1 MDPTVDRFS
10 GRMTIPKGEYM
21 IRPNT
26 EELIR
31 KSMARF
37 VDNELIPR
45 AQEIDEK
52 GEFPMEMFQKIGQMG
67 VFGIRYPK
75 SKGGSGGNTTLYCII
90 CEELARGLMSV
101 AAITAMQCL
110 MGTNFLFHF
119 GTEEMRKT
127 YFLPAMRG
135 EKVACFCLTEP
146 EAGSDLGNV
155 STLAQKTSDGYLING
170 MKTWVTNGPVA
181 DFFTVLMQTDPAKK
195 LRGLNFF
202 FVPRDTP
209 GFSHSKAFDLLGTR
223 TTPISEISFKDCR
236 IPPEYRLG
244 EEGQGLNNLLTILA
258 EIRTMTAALAIGLQR
273 AALDDSI
280 RYAHERAQFGRT
292 ISKYQLIQAKIANM
306 AVSLEASK
314 LLTYKATHM
323 IDQKA
328 ECLKEA
334 SMAKYFATEAACKA
348 GDEAT
353 RIFGAYAY
361 SMEYSAQRYY
371 RDNRFLLYGGGTH
384 EILQPNIARWVGL

>member
-1 MDPTVDRFS
+1 
-10 GRMTIPKGEYM
+10 
-21 IRPNT
+21 
-26 EELIR
+26 
-31 KSMARF
+31 
-37 VDNELIPR
+37 
-45 AQEIDEK
+45 
-52 GEFPMEMFQKIGQMG
+52 MFQKLAEMG
-67 VFGIRYPK
+67 VFGVRYPK
-75 SKGGSGGNTTLYCII
+75 AKGGSGGNTTLFCIQ
-90 CEELARGLMSV
+90 CEELARGLMSL

-110 MGTNFLFHF
+110 MGTNFLFHY
-119 GTEEMRKT
+119 GTDEMRQEF
-127 YFLPAMRG
+127 FLPAMRG

-155 STLAQKTSDGYLING
+155 STIASRVEKGYVING

-181 DFFTVLMQTDPAKK
+181 DFYTVLMQTDPAKK
-195 LRGLNFF
+195 LKGLNFF
-202 FVPRDTP
+202 FVPRGTP

-223 TTPISEISFKDCR
+223 TTPISEISFENCS
-236 IPPEYRLG
+236 IPLEYRLG
-244 EEGQGLNNLLTILA
+244 EEGKGLSNLLSILA

-280 RYAHERAQFGRT
+280 RYAHERVQFGRP
-292 ISKYQLIQAKIANM
+292 ISRYQLIQAKVANM
-306 AVSLEASK
+306 AVNLDASK
-314 LLTYKATHM
+314 LLTYKAAHL
-323 IDQKA
+323 IDDNR
-328 ECLKEA
+328 ECLKES

-348 GDEAT
+348 GDEVT

>member
-1 MDPTVDRFS
+1 
-10 GRMTIPKGEYM
+10 M
-21 IRPNT
+21 IRSNP

-31 KSMARF
+31 KSIAKF

-52 GEFPMEMFQKIGQMG
+52 GEFPMEMFQKIGKIG

-75 SKGGSGGNTTLYCII
+75 NKGGAGGNTTLYCII

-119 GTEEMRKT
+119 GTKEMHEK

-135 EKVACFCLTEP
+135 EKISCFCLTEP

-155 STLAQKTSDGYLING
+155 STLAKKTDKGFVVNG

-181 DFFTVLMQTDPAKK
+181 DFYTVLCQTDPAKK

-202 FVPRDTP
+202 FFPKDTP
-209 GFSHSKAFDLLGTR
+209 GLSASKAFDLLGTR
-223 TTPISEISFKDCR
+223 TTQISELAFNEVH
-236 IPPEYRLG
+236 IPHEYMLG
-244 EEGQGLNNLLTILA
+244 QEGQGLNNLLSILS

-306 AVSLEASK
+306 AVNLEASK
-314 LLTYKATHM
+314 LLTYKATRM
-323 IDQKA
+323 IDNKE

-334 SMAKYFATEAACKA
+334 SIAKYFATESACKA
-348 GDEAT
+348 GDEVT
-353 RIFGAYAY
+353 RIFGAYGY

>member
-1 MDPTVDRFS
+1 MR
-10 GRMTIPKGEYM
+10 EELM
-21 IRPNT
+21 IRSNA

-45 AQEIDEK
+45 AQEIDHK
-52 GEFPMEMFQKIGQMG
+52 GEFPMGMFLEMGKMG

-75 SKGGSGGNTTLYCII
+75 NKGGAGGNTTLYCII

-101 AAITAMQCL
+101 AAATAMQCL

-119 GTEEMRKT
+119 GTDELREK
-127 YFLPAMRG
+127 YFLPAVKG

-155 STLAQKTSDGYLING
+155 STRATRTEAGYVING
-170 MKTWVTNGPVA
+170 MKTWVTNGPIA
-181 DFFTVLMQTDPAKK
+181 DFYTVLCQTDPAKK
-195 LRGLNFF
+195 FRGLNFF
-202 FVPRDTP
+202 FIPRDTP
-209 GFSHSKAFDLLGTR
+209 GLSISKPFDLLGTR
-223 TTPISEISFKDCR
+223 TTQISEVAFTDVH
-236 IPPEYRLG
+236 IPHHHMLG
-244 EEGQGLNNLLTILA
+244 AEGQGTNNLLSILS
-258 EIRTMTAALAIGLQR
+258 EIRTMTAALAIGLVR
-273 AALDDSI
+273 AALHDSI
-280 RYAHERAQFGRT
+280 QYAHERAQFGRT
-292 ISKYQLIQAKIANM
+292 ISNYQLIQAKVAEM
-306 AVSLEASK
+306 AVDLEASR
-314 LLTYKATHM
+314 LLTYKATEL
-323 IDQKA
+323 IDNKR

-348 GDEAT
+348 GDYAT

-361 SMEYSAQRYY
+361 SMEYTPQRYY

-384 EILQPNIARWVGL
+384 EILLPNIARWVGL